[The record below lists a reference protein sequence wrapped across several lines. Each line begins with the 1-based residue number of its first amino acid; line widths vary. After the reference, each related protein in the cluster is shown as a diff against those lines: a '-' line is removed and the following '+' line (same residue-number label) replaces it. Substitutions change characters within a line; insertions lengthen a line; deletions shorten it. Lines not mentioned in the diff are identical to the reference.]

1 MLLPAHRHTHLD
13 LRYTH
18 VFYLGLH
25 MRRQVETQSYLM
37 TLSNSKNRLQNRY
50 LASLGPE
57 CAEKVYLE
65 EVTQINMSMLYDKL

>member
-1 MLLPAHRHTHLD
+1 
-13 LRYTH
+13 
-18 VFYLGLH
+18 

-65 EVTQINMSMLYDKL
+65 EVTQTDMFMLYDKL